1 MTSTREVERFHLENL
16 DLVMVV
22 DCFGDHRIVEVNL
35 PQSMALVNL
44 KRLTNVERQTILHD
58 LPRPFFRIDCP
69 GRFLLTGIIGDP
81 KVRFTLRQAT
91 LAKAREMVTQAIR
104 ELLNLNAQEA
114 KR

>member
-1 MTSTREVERFHLENL
+1 
-16 DLVMVV
+16 MVV

-35 PQSMALVNL
+35 PHPPEIADL
-44 KRLTNVERQTILHD
+44 KRLTDVGRQTILSD

-81 KVRFTLRQAT
+81 KVRFTLRQAALT
-91 LAKAREMVTQAIR
+91 KAPKIVSQAVR
-104 ELLNLNAQEA
+104 ELLNLKRKGA